1 MELVRWLADWKL
13 FNFEILNMIGKLK
26 GKLVEVDGNIGLIET
41 SGGVFYQVFLP
52 TNLLS
57 NFQPPPLS
65 LTIHHL
71 PSIEIYTYLQ
81 VRDDAL
87 VLFGFETKKHHN
99 FFKLLLTVSGVGPK
113 TAFNIISFVPLDTL
127 VTSVTSNDVDGLKVP
142 GLGRKTA
149 MKIILELSSKLKSD
163 FDMGK
168 MILSDDDQTAVSAL
182 VSLGYKSYDARKIVS
197 KLPKNLTVE
206 EKIKEALKVRVI
218 PA

>member
-1 MELVRWLADWKL
+1 
-13 FNFEILNMIGKLK
+13 MIGKLK

-41 SGGVFYQVFLP
+41 SSGVFYQVFLP

-87 VLFGFETKKHHN
+87 VLFGFETKKHHD

-113 TAFNIISFVPLDTL
+113 TAFNVISHIKLDQL
-127 VTSVTSNDVDGLKVP
+127 VQLVQSNDVAGFTQVP

-149 MKIILELSSKLKSD
+149 MKIILELSSKFKTD
-163 FDMGK
+163 FDMK
-168 MILSDDDQTAVSAL
+168 NMVMSDDDQTVVSAL
-182 VSLGYKSYDARKIVS
+182 VSLGYKSYEAKKIVS
-197 KLPKNLTVE
+197 KLPKNITVE
-206 EKIKEALKVRVI
+206 EKIKEALKKQVK
-218 PA
+218 